1 MILHKNPKRTCSRI
15 LDEDKNFT
23 LIKLFFFACFCHELL
38 FLQIYIIFIYICA
51 LHLYMCGKCW
61 AAIGWTVDR
70 HGTIER
76 WVTSQICCLLFLLW
90 HFWKSH
96 KRSNK
101 RDSPHKTHFILT
113 LYRHCRIFRSHL
125 LLVHSIAASLLRRL
139 CSSPEQIASMLLEPM
154 ETQEKHWNKKSRL
167 CFAWKVFQLVSLTL
181 SISCKRTRISS
192 SS

>member
-1 MILHKNPKRTCSRI
+1 M
-15 LDEDKNFT
+15 FT
-23 LIKLFFFACFCHELL
+23 HFRWGQKLYTYQIVFFCM
-38 FLQIYIIFIYICA
+38 FLPRVVIFTNLYYIYICA

-76 WVTSQICCLLFLLW
+76 WVTIQICCLLFLLW

-125 LLVHSIAASLLRRL
+125 LLVHSIAASLLRRP

-167 CFAWKVFQLVSLTL
+167 CFAWKTELVSLTL